1 MRLKT
6 PQRSSGR
13 GRRALSGPSLLG
25 RGLLPIALVAGLVSA
40 TPAAA
45 EGPVAPPLTARQQ
58 VVQLWK
64 SGGPAVKSASGAAL
78 VGDDEQIR
86 KYLAEGQKV
95 AEQLDLR
102 EAALKLVT
110 EAGAG
115 VSEAAAKALEGTPE
129 ELATFM
135 RTGWQQPLAD
145 DQRVEAARAVESGG
159 PGVREVGNAAMRGS
173 IDDIRAFLTEGQ
185 YKQRDDDARV
195 RVAQIELTGGPATKR
210 AAGEALRAG
219 IAEIRE
225 FLMYG
230 QHITHAQDR
239 ELATIQDLEAQT
251 KDAGIAA
258 AKAKKT
264 AQEESDKAKTA
275 ARLAKLETAK
285 AAAESALAKTDAVR
299 AKDAARRAAESS
311 RRAASAARTAI
322 TAARAANAAA
332 QAAAM
337 AADNAAGAALQASK
351 ATTRAW
357 EAAGSAEDH
366 EQAAA
371 YADEAAAV
379 ASRIADSTDAVKE
392 TARQLQLVMQA
403 TYDAIKDMHLSADEA
418 MESAKWAKESGVE
431 YGAAQAAAA
440 STRRHAAEAKRAAD
454 AAVAY
459 AADAANAAGDAAAAA
474 RSAAGHA
481 RNAAAAARAAAG
493 HAGDAQE
500 AANRAKTAAA
510 GALTAAQTAEAAVK
524 QAETVQVTARKTEAE
539 EIAART
545 RTLVNEARDAAE
557 IYNEA
562 KAEIVRVSQQAVNL
576 DIDFM
581 QLADQAR
588 QPGAD
593 PALIATTGRKM
604 ALIAMQTRGPW
615 SRAAAEAALAGDDAT
630 VVAYASTGWKSA
642 DAQDERELVNNLAQT
657 GAYEDLRKAAVAA
670 LAGTPAQVH
679 TFLTTGQYQAAAA
692 DNRIA
697 VSRIAEAGG
706 TGVKEEAKKALD
718 SPDPKA
724 LDTFLTSGQHQARLE
739 DDRVKVAAHAEG
751 GTPEVK
757 AAAEAALASPD
768 TNLRTFLESGL
779 YRAQRRDQLNAAHV
793 AQVKAIIAGA
803 SQIAARAYEDAYHA
817 AESAALAQG
826 YADQAREHA
835 NTAAAYANTAAGWAD
850 QAAQSATSAR
860 NSANAAA
867 ASASTARAAEKRAAD
882 AVRRADNSVTAA
894 GASFKAAL
902 GYAEDAFRAAEEA
915 RISAVNAGASSESA
929 QVTHNETIDRYMRD
943 QYEKAVQEKLRADA
957 EQKRKLIKLGFGIV
971 NFLLTKQ
978 LPADTPL
985 GVRLDVMHFSLDI
998 LGMVPVFG
1006 EVADGL
1012 NCGMYA
1018 MEGTVEYFHPIG
1030 REGAWLDAGLAC
1042 ASMIPIG
1049 GWATT
1054 PFKFARYA
1062 EKYGPDAKKLFD
1074 DFSNLLKKAPS
1085 CPGMKNSFPAG
1096 TRVLM
1101 GDRTTKPIEQ
1111 IRVGD
1116 TVQAADPVT
1125 GASGPR
1131 SVEATVY
1138 TPDDRDFTDIT
1149 LSAARGGSTVT
1160 ATDHHP
1166 FWSEKTRTWTDAADL
1181 NAGDTLRTATGDIVQ
1196 VEKVHRWKTL
1206 QPAYNLSVNDLHT
1219 YFVLAGA
1226 TSVLVHNTTPCPNL
1240 FDIHVEADG
1249 KLYNGWQHVLERHI
1263 KDSPDNKGEKTYFH
1277 LEGRSG
1283 PLSQGDLD
1291 DIAELIRETVE
1302 DGVSFPN
1309 TGVNPDGSLRDGTK
1323 YQLDFGNEVIG
1334 KTPDGTDLHH
1344 IEVIV
1349 NPDGTLRTAYPIP
1362 RKYYRG

>member
-1 MRLKT
+1 MA
-6 PQRSSGR
+6 GY
-13 GRRALSGPSLLG
+13 GLLG

-40 TPAAA
+40 APAAA
-45 EGPVAPPLTARQQ
+45 EGPVVPPLTERQQ

-78 VGDDEQIR
+78 VGSDEQIR
-86 KYLAEGQKV
+86 KYLADGQKV

-135 RTGWQQPLAD
+135 KTGWQQPLAD

-173 IDDIRAFLTEGQ
+173 IEDIRAFLTEGQ

-195 RVAQIELTGGPATKR
+195 RVAQIEATGGPATKR

-219 IAEIRE
+219 IAEVRE

-239 ELATIQDLEAQT
+239 ELATIQDLETQT

-275 ARLAKLETAK
+275 ARLAKQETAK

-371 YADEAAAV
+371 HADEAAAV

-481 RNAAAAARAAAG
+481 RKAAEAARAAAG

-510 GALTAAQTAEAAVK
+510 GALTAAQAAEAAVK

-545 RTLVNEARDAAE
+545 RTLVNEARDASD

-562 KAEIVRVSQQAVNL
+562 KAEVTRVANEAIKL
-576 DIDFM
+576 DVDFM

-588 QPGAD
+588 QPGAS
-593 PALIATTGRKM
+593 PAVIATTGRKM

-615 SRAAAEAALAGDDAT
+615 SRAAAEAALTGDDAA
-630 VVAYASTGWKSA
+630 VVAYASTGWKTA
-642 DAQDERELVNNLAQT
+642 AEQDERELVNSLAQT
-657 GAYEDLRKAAVAA
+657 GPYEDLRTAAAAA

-679 TFLTTGQYQAAAA
+679 AFLTTGQYQAAAA

-697 VSRIAEAGG
+697 VARIAEAGG
-706 TGVKEEAKKALD
+706 DGAKEEAKAALD
-718 SPDPKA
+718 DPDPKA

-739 DDRVKVAAHAEG
+739 DDRVKAASLAEG

-768 TNLRTFLESGL
+768 TNLRTFIESGQ

-793 AQVKAIIAGA
+793 AQVKAVIAGA
-803 SQIAARAYEDAYHA
+803 SQIAARAYEDAFHA

-850 QAAQSATSAR
+850 QAAASATSAR

-867 ASASTARAAEKRAAD
+867 ASASSARNAEKQAAH
-882 AVRRADNSVTAA
+882 AVRRADGSVAAA
-894 GASFKAAL
+894 GASFKAAI

-915 RISAVNAGASSESA
+915 RASAVNAGASSESA
-929 QVTHNETIDRYMRD
+929 QVTHKETIDRYMQD
-943 QYEKAVQEKLRADA
+943 QYQKAVQERLRAEA
-957 EQKRKLIKLGFGIV
+957 EQKRKLIKVGFGIL

-978 LPADTPL
+978 LPADTPI
-985 GVRLDVMHFSLDI
+985 GVRLDAMHLSLDI

-1006 EVADGL
+1006 EIADGV

-1030 REGAWLDAGLAC
+1030 REGAWIDAGLAC
-1042 ASMIPIG
+1042 ASMIPVG

-1062 EKYGPDAKKLFD
+1062 EKYGPDAKKIFD
-1074 DFSNLLKKAPS
+1074 EFSNLIKKSPCTA
-1085 CPGMKNSFPAG
+1085 GKKNSFPAG

-1101 GDRTTKPIEQ
+1101 GDGSSRPIER
-1111 IRVGD
+1111 IRIGD
-1116 TVQAADPVT
+1116 L
-1125 GASGPR
+1125 
-1131 SVEATVY
+1131 VEATDPITDVTGPRRVEATIY
-1138 TPDDRDFTDIT
+1138 TPDDRNFTEIT
-1149 LSAARGGSTVT
+1149 LQGQGSEAEVNS
-1160 ATDHHP
+1160 TDNHP
-1166 FWSEKTRTWTDAADL
+1166 FWSETSGTWENAADL
-1181 NAGDTLRTATGDIVQ
+1181 NEGDALRTNSGKTVLIDEVR
-1196 VEKVHRWKTL
+1196 HWKTL
-1206 QPAYNLSVNDLHT
+1206 QPAYNLTVNDLHT
-1219 YFVLAGA
+1219 YYVLAGN
-1226 TSVLVHNTTPCPNL
+1226 TPVLVHNTGGLCNDEDAYRIDEHVTPRHTRGGDLN
-1240 FDIHVEADG
+1240 DG
-1249 KLYNGWQHVLERHI
+1249 KSVFDDDVDMYELARGSDGQIGTFQAETGRIQYIVDAGRIIGVDAAGRPTQIYTIIRTSRRETWENDFLE
-1263 KDSPDNKGEKTYFH
+1263 F
-1277 LEGRSG
+1277 
-1283 PLSQGDLD
+1283 GDLVTMHPG
-1291 DIAELIRETVE
+1291 L
-1302 DGVSFPN
+1302 P
-1309 TGVNPDGSLRDGTK
+1309 
-1323 YQLDFGNEVIG
+1323 
-1334 KTPDGTDLHH
+1334 
-1344 IEVIV
+1344 
-1349 NPDGTLRTAYPIP
+1349 
-1362 RKYYRG
+1362 